1 MGLDEM
7 KPVGDD
13 VVGECCPH
21 EQGDGLVSSG
31 SKVEAVLMYQQMKGG
46 DT

>member
-7 KPVGDD
+7 KLVGDD

-21 EQGDGLVSSG
+21 EWGEVCYLLV
-31 SKVEAVLMYQQMKGG
+31 
-46 DT
+46 TR

>member
-7 KPVGDD
+7 KLVGDD

-21 EQGDGLVSSG
+21 ERGDGLYLLV
-31 SKVEAVLMYQQMKGG
+31 
-46 DT
+46 TR

>member
-21 EQGDGLVSSG
+21 EQGDGLQKLSLCTSR
-31 SKVEAVLMYQQMKGG
+31 
-46 DT
+46 